1 MEGNRKGGVYGL
13 YKKCLFSF
21 FLVLIVSSLWGES
34 IVAGSQKEEKRVL
47 FISSYSYAWETVPQ
61 QIEGIQE
68 ALSDEASIDYKF
80 MDTKNLTSEESSELF
95 YQSMQQYLSEVDA
108 YDGVIVGDDAAFLFA
123 LDHQQEL
130 FSDIPIIFEGVN
142 DLQKAAEASAQPLI
156 TGVAESLS
164 YENTIKIATELYPD
178 AKEIVGVLDDT
189 ITGESERREFYS
201 FADKFPDYRFSE
213 INAALYSREEL
224 AAKVAGYD
232 ESTILIYIM
241 CSMDKNGH
249 VYNGNDGVAL
259 VSENADIPTF
269 SIVSIGMGSGVLGGE
284 IVSQK
289 QMGYLAAQMLK
300 QYFHGKNIRDIKMI
314 AEPPRQ
320 FCFDEN
326 VMRRFDIR
334 DSQMPENSEYVN
346 HRETFTER
354 NKQMIQIAAI
364 IVTVLTLLI
373 LILAFDN
380 LKRRRLY
387 EALEKAKTGLEHA
400 ASYDVLTGLKN
411 RGMFMKKLQQKIE
424 KGDEFGIILFDLDN
438 FKHIND
444 SLGHNNGDVVLK
456 EIARRS
462 VELEDFVFE
471 VYRLAGDEFTAIVS
485 SNQAGIV
492 REYAESVQGIFKK
505 TFILEDKE
513 YMLHSSIGIAMCPK
527 DGKTPK
533 EVVAAADA
541 AMYRVKK
548 AGKDDI
554 AFYEERH
561 SK

>member
-1 MEGNRKGGVYGL
+1 M
-13 YKKCLFSF
+13 
-21 FLVLIVSSLWGES
+21 
-34 IVAGSQKEEKRVL
+34 AGFQKEEKRVL

-95 YQSMQQYLSEVDA
+95 YQSMRQYLSEVDA

-189 ITGESERREFYS
+189 ITGESARREFYS

-213 INAALYSREEL
+213 INAAAYSREEL
-224 AAKVAGYD
+224 AEKVAGYD

-249 VYNGNDGVAL
+249 VYNGNDAVEL
-259 VSENADIPTF
+259 ISENADIPTF
-269 SIVSIGMGSGVLGGE
+269 SIVSIEMGSGVLGGE
-284 IVSQK
+284 IVSQR

-300 QYFHGKNIRDIKMI
+300 QYFHGKNIQDIKMI
-314 AEPPRQ
+314 AEPPWQ

-334 DSQMPENSEYVN
+334 DSQMPENSEYIN

-364 IVTVLTLLI
+364 IVVVLTLLI
-373 LILAFDN
+373 LMLALDN

-471 VYRLAGDEFTAIVS
+471 AYRLAGDEFTAIVS
-485 SNQAGIV
+485 SNQAWIV

-505 TFILEDKE
+505 PFVLEDKE

-533 EVVAAADA
+533 EVIAAADA
-541 AMYRVKK
+541 AMYRVKI

>member
-1 MEGNRKGGVYGL
+1 M
-13 YKKCLFSF
+13 
-21 FLVLIVSSLWGES
+21 
-34 IVAGSQKEEKRVL
+34 AGSQKEEKRVL

-95 YQSMQQYLSEVDA
+95 YQSMRQYLSEVDA

-189 ITGESERREFYS
+189 ITGESARREFYS

-213 INAALYSREEL
+213 INAAAYSREEL
-224 AAKVAGYD
+224 AEKVAGYD

-284 IVSQK
+284 IVSQR

-314 AEPPRQ
+314 AEPPWQ

-373 LILAFDN
+373 LMLAFDN

-505 TFILEDKE
+505 TFVLEDKE

>member
-21 FLVLIVSSLWGES
+21 FLVLIVSSLWGDS

-95 YQSMQQYLSEVDA
+95 YQSMRQYLSEVDA

-164 YENTIKIATELYPD
+164 YENTIKIATKLYPD

-213 INAALYSREEL
+213 INAAAYSREEL
-224 AAKVAGYD
+224 AEKVAGYD

-284 IVSQK
+284 IVSQR

-346 HRETFTER
+346 HRKTFTER
-354 NKQMIQIAAI
+354 NKQMIQITAI
-364 IVTVLTLLI
+364 IVAVLTVLI
-373 LILAFDN
+373 LMLALDN

-462 VELEDFVFE
+462 VELEDFVFK

-505 TFILEDKE
+505 PFVLEDKE

-533 EVVAAADA
+533 EMVAAADA
-541 AMYRVKK
+541 AMYRVKN

>member
-1 MEGNRKGGVYGL
+1 M

-224 AAKVAGYD
+224 AAKVSGYD

-300 QYFHGKNIRDIKMI
+300 QYFHGKKIRDIKMI

-373 LILAFDN
+373 LMLAFDN

-505 TFILEDKE
+505 TFVLEDKE

>member
-1 MEGNRKGGVYGL
+1 
-13 YKKCLFSF
+13 
-21 FLVLIVSSLWGES
+21 
-34 IVAGSQKEEKRVL
+34 
-47 FISSYSYAWETVPQ
+47 
-61 QIEGIQE
+61 
-68 ALSDEASIDYKF
+68 
-80 MDTKNLTSEESSELF
+80 
-95 YQSMQQYLSEVDA
+95 
-108 YDGVIVGDDAAFLFA
+108 
-123 LDHQQEL
+123 
-130 FSDIPIIFEGVN
+130 
-142 DLQKAAEASAQPLI
+142 
-156 TGVAESLS
+156 
-164 YENTIKIATELYPD
+164 
-178 AKEIVGVLDDT
+178 
-189 ITGESERREFYS
+189 
-201 FADKFPDYRFSE
+201 
-213 INAALYSREEL
+213 
-224 AAKVAGYD
+224 
-232 ESTILIYIM
+232 
-241 CSMDKNGH
+241 
-249 VYNGNDGVAL
+249 
-259 VSENADIPTF
+259 
-269 SIVSIGMGSGVLGGE
+269 
-284 IVSQK
+284 
-289 QMGYLAAQMLK
+289 MLK

-314 AEPPRQ
+314 AEPPWQ

-373 LILAFDN
+373 LMLAFDN

-485 SNQAGIV
+485 SNQSGIV

-505 TFILEDKE
+505 TFVLEDKE

-541 AMYRVKK
+541 AMYRVKN